1 MGHRFS
7 SLFRGQRDLGG
18 ASGPQ
23 RGGPDPLATLE
34 ERYALFERLIKIQQ
48 SISHGAPLKEVFDAI
63 TIGASE
69 LTGDSVVGLRLIDPD
84 DPDYC
89 YVAAS
94 HGLPEDL
101 VDKFRRSR
109 MGEGAGGRA
118 ILENRLV
125 VIEHYSESLDALKVL
140 ALDGLQAAM
149 AVPVHEKGEVVGSLV
164 VASYDPG
171 RSFSASEKEA
181 LTAFAQHAGLA
192 LTDARALETMHEA
205 QRAKDMF
212 LAMTSHGL
220 KTPLTAILGTL
231 VTLEKH
237 HARID
242 DEQRS
247 RLLSAALA
255 RANELG
261 EIIDRLL
268 KGFRAELSSAPQEVM
283 LPDLIG
289 DALSGFGHIRDLKV
303 REVPPTPLHVDADA
317 IQQVLGILL
326 ENALSHSPEE
336 SPIEVITEEGGGR
349 VAITVRNEGTLPA
362 ETEPD
367 RLFEPFHRGGESTS
381 SGVGL
386 GLYIASQLAS
396 AVDGSIDVRSHEEV
410 VDFVLSFPHHRS
422 DDPTTSIGSRGHS
435 G

>member
-1 MGHRFS
+1 MGHRFA
-7 SLFRGQRDLGG
+7 SLFRGQRDFGG
-18 ASGPQ
+18 AAGAPLP
-23 RGGPDPLATLE
+23 RRADPHASLE
-34 ERYALFERLIKIQQ
+34 ERHALFERLIKIQQ

-69 LTGDSVVGLRLIDPD
+69 LTGDSVVGLRLVDPD
-84 DPDYC
+84 DPNYC
-89 YVAAS
+89 YIATS
-94 HGLPEDL
+94 HGLPDDL

-109 MGEGAGGRA
+109 IGEGAGGRA

-125 VIEHYSESLDALKVL
+125 VIEDYESSPQALAVL

-164 VASYDPG
+164 VASYEVG

-192 LTDARALETMHEA
+192 LTDARALETMREA

-242 DEQRS
+242 DDQRS

-261 EIIDRLL
+261 GIIDRLL
-268 KGFRAELSSAPQEVM
+268 KGFRAELTSAPKQVM

-289 DALSGFGHIRDLKV
+289 DALEGFGHTRDLKV
-303 REVPPTPLHVDADA
+303 GEVPPTPLHVDADA

-326 ENALSHSPEE
+326 ENALSHSPEA
-336 SPIEVITEEGGGR
+336 SPIEVITEEEDGR
-349 VAITVRNEGTLPA
+349 VAITVRNEGSLPP

-367 RLFEPFHRGGESTS
+367 KLFEPFHRGGDPTS

-396 AVDGSIDVRSHEEV
+396 AVDGSLDIRSHEEV
-410 VDFVLSFPHHRS
+410 VDFVLSFPRNR
-422 DDPTTSIGSRGHS
+422 DDSTTSASS
-435 G
+435 P

>member
-1 MGHRFS
+1 MGHRFA
-7 SLFRGQRDLGG
+7 SLFRSRGDSGG
-18 ASGPQ
+18 APGSLL
-23 RGGPDPLATLE
+23 RGGADRHTSLE
-34 ERYALFERLIKIQQ
+34 ERHSLFERLIKIQQ
-48 SISHGAPLKEVFDAI
+48 SISHGAPLKEVLDAI

-84 DPDYC
+84 DPDFC
-89 YVAAS
+89 YVAAA
-94 HGLPEDL
+94 HGLAEQL
-101 VDKFRRSR
+101 VDQFRRSR
-109 MGEGAGGRA
+109 IGEGAGGRA

-125 VIEHYSESLDALKVL
+125 VIEDYENSHEALKVL

-164 VASYDPG
+164 VASYEKG
-171 RSFSASEKEA
+171 RSFSVSEKEA

-192 LTDARALETMHEA
+192 LTDARALETLREA

-255 RANELG
+255 RVNELG
-261 EIIDRLL
+261 GIIDRLL
-268 KGFRAELSSAPQEVM
+268 KGFRAELTSAPTEVL

-289 DALSGFGHIRDLKV
+289 DALSGFGNSRDLRV
-303 REVPPTPLHVDADA
+303 GQVPPTPLHIDAEA
-317 IQQVLGILL
+317 VQQVLGILV
-326 ENALSHSPEE
+326 ENALSHSPEG
-336 SPIEVITEEGGGR
+336 SPIEVITEEADGR
-349 VAITVRNEGTLPA
+349 VAITVRNEGSLPS

-367 RLFEPFHRGGESTS
+367 RLFEPFHRGEEPRST
-381 SGVGL
+381 GVGL

-410 VDFVLSFPHHRS
+410 VDFVLSFPRNRTDGS
-422 DDPTTSIGSRGHS
+422 ATS
-435 G
+435 

>member
-1 MGHRFS
+1 MGHRFAS
-7 SLFRGQRDLGG
+7 PFRDLQGTG
-18 ASGPQ
+18 DSPRQEEPSDPHAS
-23 RGGPDPLATLE
+23 LE
-34 ERYALFERLIKIQQ
+34 ERHALFERLIKIQQ
-48 SISHGAPLKEVFDAI
+48 SISHGAPLQEVFASI
-63 TIGASE
+63 TTGASE
-69 LTGDSVVGLRLIDPD
+69 LTGDSVVGLRLLDPD
-84 DPDYC
+84 DPEYC

-101 VDKFRRSR
+101 VDRFRRSR
-109 MGEGAGGRA
+109 IGEGAGGRA

-125 VIEHYSESLDALKVL
+125 VIENYLQSPDAFQVL
-140 ALDGLQAAM
+140 ALRGLQAAM
-149 AVPVHEKGEVVGSLV
+149 AVPVHEKGEVAGSLV
-164 VASYDPG
+164 VASYDQD
-171 RSFSASEKEA
+171 RSFSTSEKEA

-192 LTDARALETMHEA
+192 LTDARALETLREA

-231 VTLEKH
+231 VTLERH

-247 RLLSAALA
+247 RLLESALA

-268 KGFRAELSSAPQEVM
+268 KGFRAELISAPKEVM

-289 DALSGFGHIRDLKV
+289 DALSGFGHNRDLKV
-303 REVPPTPLHVDADA
+303 GKVPPTPLHVDADA

-326 ENALSHSPEE
+326 ENAFSHSPEK
-336 SPIEVITEEGGGR
+336 SPIEVITEEGNGR

-367 RLFEPFHRGGESTS
+367 KLFEPFHRGGESTS

-410 VDFVLSFPHHRS
+410 IDFVLSFPRNRADGPAS
-422 DDPTTSIGSRGHS
+422 VAIQ
-435 G
+435 